1 MKNLISILL
10 LSFFAIT
17 GLAQQ
22 SEDDPPANPKAVII
36 KGLLTDVPDGTEI
49 MIFRR
54 DPQSSMGFG
63 IESAKVKNGKF
74 SIVIRPKGWKE
85 EYSISP
91 YDRKKKGESRS
102 ERLIFATPGTTTT
115 VTGSGLE
122 PIFWEVENDNPLQAS
137 ENIYNKLEK
146 ENWLAD
152 EEFRKISDAYV
163 DSLKLA
169 FDSNTIKRLREWY
182 ADVKKNRRKSDS
194 LNVVMRL
201 EWLEQS
207 DYNAPFASKL
217 SSAANK
223 IWQRDF
229 RNLRERARMLFFKV
243 PEKDASEANIANA
256 LQKLYPKYDKLKP
269 GMMMPDIPFYDIE
282 DKERLFKK
290 LYGNGK
296 YKVVEIYGRHFGGWN
311 RRPQKWL
318 DYLYENYSRKVELL
332 FFNYDD
338 AADWKKCARNKR
350 ENKNCDPWIE
360 WSDHNFGMDL
370 EELFSS
376 EHIFAFFSPDGK
388 FLGFRSCLSF
398 KDGIDEYLPFV
409 DVTKVK

>member
-10 LSFFAIT
+10 ISLLAIK
-17 GLAQQ
+17 GFAQQ
-22 SEDDPPANPKAVII
+22 REVDSLANPKAVVI
-36 KGLLTDVPDGTEI
+36 KGFLTDVPDGTEI
-49 MIFRR
+49 MLFRR
-54 DPQSSMGFG
+54 DPLSSMAFG
-63 IESAKVKNGKF
+63 VESAKVKKGKF
-74 SIVIRPKGWKE
+74 SIVILPEGWNE

-91 YDRKKKGESRS
+91 IDRKERGGNHSG
-102 ERLIFATPGTTTT
+102 RLIFATPGTTTM

-122 PIFWEVENDNPLQAS
+122 PIFWTVENDNPLQAS

-146 ENWLAD
+146 ENWIAD
-152 EEFRKISDAYV
+152 EEFQKVSDAYK
-163 DSLKLA
+163 DSLKQA
-169 FDSNTIKRLREWY
+169 SDSKTIKRLREWY
-182 ADVKKNRRKSDS
+182 ASVKEKRRKSDS

-207 DYNAPFASKL
+207 EYNAPFASKL
-217 SSAANK
+217 SSAANI
-223 IWQRDF
+223 IWHRDF
-229 RNLRERARMLFFKV
+229 RNLRERARQLFFKV

-256 LQKLYPKYDKLKP
+256 LQKLYPKYDKLKS
-269 GMMMPDIPFYDIE
+269 GMMMPDIPFYDFE
-282 DKERLFKK
+282 DKEHHFKE

-318 DYLYENYSRKVELL
+318 DYLYKNYSDKVELL
-332 FFNYDD
+332 FFNYDF
-338 AADWKKCARNKR
+338 APDWKECATNKKN
-350 ENKNCDPWIE
+350 NKACDPWIE
-360 WSDHNFGMDL
+360 WSDHNFGKDL

-376 EHIFAFFSPDGK
+376 EYIFAFFSPDGK
-388 FLGFRSCLSF
+388 FLGYRGCLSI